1 MLDKNGNK
9 VNKIRHV
16 RCEVPSVKNP
26 LEIKD
31 QTYKSEKEHKNKYY
45 AAMGDLYAMS
55 KYESEDKKK
64 IEYKVWS
71 LFDISKNRKSIGED
85 IPQMS
90 NGKILSHTLVKGD
103 ILLIYENSPKE
114 LFDMDNHQL
123 LERLYVVR
131 GFESDFRTNL
141 IKTINAEK
149 EPKAKP
155 IESFNNMPEKI
166 RKSVRGLNYLI
177 KGKDFDLIGGE
188 IVFLNKK

>member
-1 MLDKNGNK
+1 
-9 VNKIRHV
+9 
-16 RCEVPSVKNP
+16 
-26 LEIKD
+26 
-31 QTYKSEKEHKNKYY
+31 
-45 AAMGDLYAMS
+45 MGDLYAMS
-55 KYESEDKKK
+55 RYESEDKKK

-131 GFESDFRTNL
+131 GFESDFRINL